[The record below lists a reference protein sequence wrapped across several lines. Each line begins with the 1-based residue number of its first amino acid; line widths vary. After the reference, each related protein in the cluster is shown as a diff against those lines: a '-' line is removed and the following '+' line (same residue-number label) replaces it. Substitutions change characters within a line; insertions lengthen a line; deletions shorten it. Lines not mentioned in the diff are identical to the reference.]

1 MYDALIVGA
10 RCAGSPLAMLLA
22 RRGAR
27 VLVLDRAT
35 FPSDIPHGHF
45 VHRHGPRRL
54 REWGLLNQVAA
65 RTPAVTSAIVDFG
78 DFPLLIREVVEDGL
92 PWAYGPR
99 RRTLDKILVDA
110 AAASGAD
117 VREGFHVDEYIAD
130 GGAVVGVRGRGADGR
145 QVEERATITI
155 GADGRNSRL
164 ARFVSAQT
172 YNEVPPILC
181 YYFSYWQDV
190 EAENFEMYVRNEA
203 RRVVFSFRTEDD
215 LFAVF
220 VGFPADEF
228 SQVRGDIEGAFMRVV
243 DAIEGFGERVRA
255 GRRADRFYGASDLPN
270 FYRKPYGEGWAL
282 VGDAGLHKDPIL
294 ALGICDAL
302 RDVELLADAIS
313 DGLSGRAVLADALAD
328 YERRRNE
335 ASATDYAENI
345 AAARFTP
352 FPPHIL
358 AIRAVVRDK
367 PDEATRLWKAR
378 AGMIRAGPV
387 LQPAEPGT
395 TARRRLGG
403 VGLSEG

>member
-27 VLVLDRAT
+27 VLLLDRAT

-54 REWGLLNQVAA
+54 REWGLLGHVAA
-65 RTPAVTSAIVDFG
+65 RTPGVTSAIVDLG
-78 DFPLLIREVVEDGL
+78 DFPLPIREIVEHDL

-99 RRTLDKILVDA
+99 RTTLDKILVDA
-110 AAASGAD
+110 AAASGAE
-117 VREGFHVDEYIAD
+117 VRDGFHVDEYIAD
-130 GGAVVGVRGRGADGR
+130 GGAVVGVRGREADGR

-190 EAENFEMYVRNEA
+190 EAENFEMYVRGEQ
-203 RRVVFSFRTEDD
+203 RRIIFSFRTEDD

-228 SQVRGDIEGAFMRVV
+228 PQIRGDIEGTFMGVL
-243 DAIEGFGERVRA
+243 DAIPGFGERVRA
-255 GRRADRFYGASDLPN
+255 GRRADRFYGAADLPN
-270 FYRKPYGEGWAL
+270 FYRKPYGHGWAL

-294 ALGICDAL
+294 ALGICDAF
-302 RDVELLADAIS
+302 RDVEFLADAIA
-313 DGLSGRAVLADALAD
+313 DGLSGRAVLAAALAE

-345 AAARFTP
+345 AAARFAP
-352 FPPHIL
+352 LPPQVL
-358 AIRAVVRDK
+358 AIRAAVRDK
-367 PDEATRLWKAR
+367 PEDAARLWKAR
-378 AGMIRAGPV
+378 NGMID
-387 LQPAEPGT
+387 PAEFFNPQNLQ
-395 TARRRLGG
+395 RLLGG
-403 VGLSEG
+403 RSAASA